1 LYYFSYYIIFSL
13 YSVYVYLVY
22 ILYAVITKFVQ
33 NKKEEKFIY
42 QMAGCQERPKP
53 ILLAIRDKQY

>member
-1 LYYFSYYIIFSL
+1 M
-13 YSVYVYLVY
+13 YVYLVY